1 MTRDKRKLYYINMNT
16 LAVAKGVTLVDLHYL
31 GQARYIAPCLLED
44 ESGVA
49 VVDPGPT
56 SSLAGLETGLAE
68 RGLTTA
74 NIHTLLL
81 THIHLDHAG
90 ATGALVARHPHIK
103 VYVHEKGARHMIDPA
118 KLLASAERL
127 YAPHMDYLW
136 GEFLATPADN
146 VTVLKGGETIT
157 VGGRKLEV
165 VYTPGHAV
173 HHVSYFDQVD
183 GIGFTGDTTGMR
195 PLDRDCVLPVTPPP
209 DIDLDGWKVSLA
221 AIRERKPAR
230 LFITHFGPGNDP
242 EAHIDQM
249 SERLAK
255 WAEQVASDL
264 KAGRADAEASAD
276 FAKQKHAELTAH
288 LPAAEFGSM
297 IRPEALTA
305 SWYGLARYWRKA
317 LSAEASSVS
326 K

>member
-1 MTRDKRKLYYINMNT
+1 MNT
-16 LAVAKGVTLVDLHYL
+16 LPVAKGVTLVDVHYL
-31 GQARYIAPCLLED
+31 GQDRYIAPCLLED
-44 ESGVA
+44 EAGVA
-49 VVDPGPT
+49 VIDPGPT
-56 SSLAGLETGLAE
+56 SSLAGLETALAE
-68 RGLTTA
+68 RGFTTA

-90 ATGALVARHPHIK
+90 ATGTLVKRHPQIR

-127 YAPHMDYLW
+127 YAPYMDYMW

-146 VTVLKGGETIT
+146 VTALAGGETIT

-165 VYTPGHAV
+165 VYTPGHAS

-195 PLDRDCVLPVTPPP
+195 PLDCDTVLPVTPPP
-209 DIDLDGWKVSLA
+209 DIDLDAWKTSLA
-221 AIRERKPAR
+221 AIRERKPSR
-230 LFITHFGPGNDP
+230 LFITHFGPGSDP
-242 EAHIDQM
+242 EAHIAQM
-249 SERLAK
+249 EERLAK
-255 WAEQVASDL
+255 WVEHVERDL
-264 KAGRADAEASAD
+264 RSGRPDAESAAA
-276 FAKQKHAELTAH
+276 FAKDAYTELTAC
-288 LPAAEFGSM
+288 LPAEAFGSM

-305 SWYGLARYWRKA
+305 SWHGIARYWRKA
-317 LSAEASSVS
+317 GLSADASNVS